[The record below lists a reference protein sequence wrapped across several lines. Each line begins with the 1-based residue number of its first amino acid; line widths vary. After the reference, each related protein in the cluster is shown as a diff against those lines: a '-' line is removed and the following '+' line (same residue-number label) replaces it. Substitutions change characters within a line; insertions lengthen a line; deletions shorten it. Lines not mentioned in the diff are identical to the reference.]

1 MDGLEDFSYNFHGW
15 VKFRQKYLPLA
26 SEFSGEYDYETIE
39 EFEIHHSMDND
50 SGFNISIQKALSS
63 NGATATVTLTNH
75 KNLEDLYRRT
85 KENLENW
92 QEKELEMSIVL
103 YHQYP
108 DIHIYPERVNCVFT
122 GDVVDIAVNQSS
134 STLDQGLSIKAIM
147 GYTAASRYGI
157 NDTYSAGDSYRFV
170 VEDLFRRLETQGYD
184 LFYLG
189 DPAGKLNKVLP
200 RALIFTDKISTAL
213 NQIAKDL
220 DMVWGWDSNPWR
232 YSDMSLDGRY
242 TNLGIPSNLNA
253 INEDKHC
260 YWTDKRD
267 VFDVTGIHGS
277 SGTEERI
284 NGINGLRVS
293 GDTGH
298 VGLIGY
304 TKSQFT
310 FSAIYSPAYNVGM
323 PVFADDVRAHL
334 TQANE
339 RAIGRINRMT
349 INNNTVTCECSYID
363 PDTQFAILDADP
375 NRTGAYLL

>member
-1 MDGLEDFSYNFHGW
+1 MTDFAYNFHGW
-15 VKFRQKYLPLA
+15 VKFREKYLPLA
-26 SEFSGEYDYETIE
+26 SEFTGEYDYRVID
-39 EFEIHHSMDND
+39 EFEIHHSLDND
-50 SGFNISIQKALSS
+50 SGFHISIQKALSS

-75 KNLEDLYRRT
+75 KILETIYSNSQSVL
-85 KENLENW
+85 KNW
-92 QEKELEMSIVL
+92 QDKELEMSIVL

-108 DIHIYPERVNCVFT
+108 DIHIYPERVNCIFT
-122 GDVVDIAVNQSS
+122 GDVVDIAANQSN
-134 STLDQGLSIKAIM
+134 STLDQSLSIKAIM
-147 GYTAASRYGI
+147 GYTSASRYGV
-157 NDTYSAGDSYRFV
+157 NTTYTTGDTYGFV

-184 LFYLG
+184 LFYIG
-189 DPAGKLNKVLP
+189 DPYGKLNKPLLKP
-200 RALIFTDKISTAL
+200 IIFTDKISTAL

-232 YSDMSLDGRY
+232 FSDMSLDGRY

-253 INEDKHC
+253 INEEKHC
-260 YWTDKRD
+260 YWVDKRD

-277 SGTEERI
+277 SGTEARVR
-284 NGINGLRVS
+284 GINGLRVS

-298 VGLIGY
+298 IGLIGY

-310 FSAIYSPAYNVGM
+310 FSALYSPAYNVGM

-334 TQANE
+334 TVADD

-349 INNNTVTCECSYID
+349 INNSVVNCECSYID
-363 PDTQFAILDADP
+363 PDTQLAILDADP